1 MRIIKTEMKT
11 LEMQRIFKI
20 KMQKIKMLKIQKI
33 KILKT
38 EKKMEMR

>member
-1 MRIIKTEMKT
+1 MKT

-20 KMQKIKMLKIQKI
+20 KIQKI